1 MKTIKNLTADQIRKS
16 ILQLAIQGKLV
27 KQDPNDEPASELV
40 KRIYE
45 EKHRLIKEGKIKKDK
60 NESCIYKGDDNCYY
74 EKIGK
79 SKVVKLD
86 NLPFEIPD
94 NWSWIRL
101 SSFCDIYTGDSIN
114 ESDKNKLYRNRQ
126 EGYDYIGTKDINF
139 NHSIVYENGV
149 KIPYN
154 TGFKICPKSKILLC
168 IEGGSAGRKI
178 AFTSKAVC
186 FGNKLA
192 CFNSWII
199 DDKYLYLF
207 LQSPLFLQL
216 FKDKLTGIIS
226 GVSINN
232 LKQLFLPLPPLDEQE
247 RIVEKFKSCEPL
259 LSQYELIEQ
268 NITLLETS
276 LEEKLKAS
284 IIQYAIEGK
293 LVKQDP
299 NDEPASKLLERI
311 KEEKEKLIKEGKL
324 KRDKQEAEIV
334 IGDDKNYYV
343 SKALPASWVLVKA
356 KQLTKKI
363 QYGLST
369 SGQKSGKYKL
379 LRITDIQ
386 KGQVNWNTLPFCDIS
401 EQKYIDYKIE
411 RDDIFIA
418 RTGGNI
424 GKSFRLVE
432 SKENVVFAGYLIR
445 FQLIFNSLSEYISRY
460 LNSPAYWK
468 QVSDKSMGTGQPNIN
483 GVSLGNLV
491 IPLPPVSEQKR
502 INNKIN
508 KLFCIIKSY

>member
-276 LEEKLKAS
+276 
-284 IIQYAIEGK
+284 
-293 LVKQDP
+293 
-299 NDEPASKLLERI
+299 
-311 KEEKEKLIKEGKL
+311 
-324 KRDKQEAEIV
+324 
-334 IGDDKNYYV
+334 
-343 SKALPASWVLVKA
+343 
-356 KQLTKKI
+356 
-363 QYGLST
+363 
-369 SGQKSGKYKL
+369 
-379 LRITDIQ
+379 
-386 KGQVNWNTLPFCDIS
+386 
-401 EQKYIDYKIE
+401 
-411 RDDIFIA
+411 
-418 RTGGNI
+418 
-424 GKSFRLVE
+424 
-432 SKENVVFAGYLIR
+432 
-445 FQLIFNSLSEYISRY
+445 
-460 LNSPAYWK
+460 
-468 QVSDKSMGTGQPNIN
+468 
-483 GVSLGNLV
+483 
-491 IPLPPVSEQKR
+491 
-502 INNKIN
+502 
-508 KLFCIIKSY
+508 

>member
-1 MKTIKNLTADQIRKS
+1 MSEQY
-16 ILQLAIQGKLV
+16 LV
-27 KQDPNDEPASELV
+27 CRNTL
-40 KRIYE
+40 Y
-45 EKHRLIKEGKIKKDK
+45 
-60 NESCIYKGDDNCYY
+60 NCYY
-74 EKIGK
+74 EKIGNT
-79 SKVVKLD
+79 VT
-86 NLPFEIPD
+86 NITNELPFEIPN
-94 NWSWIRL
+94 NWTWIRL
-101 SSFCDIYTGDSIN
+101 KSAGSFGMGQTILTKNMISSGDPVYSATIDNKPLGFINHIDNKIQLEKGDLVIPARGASIGFTTLVKDD
-114 ESDKNKLYRNRQ
+114 SASCTQTTMYIKLFDKTLSNFFYLTLH
-126 EGYDYIGTKDINF
+126 GLKDVI
-139 NHSIVYENGV
+139 
-149 KIPYN
+149 
-154 TGFKICPKSKILLC
+154 FKIS
-168 IEGGSAGRKI
+168 GSAQPQITIGDVSNAFFPIPPYKEQIRITNKI
-178 AFTSKAVC
+178 KQ
-186 FGNKLA
+186 
-192 CFNSWII
+192 I
-199 DDKYLYLF
+199 DYLLLKYKGIET
-207 LQSPLFLQL
+207 QL
-216 FKDKLTGIIS
+216 S
-226 GVSINN
+226 
-232 LKQLFLPLPPLDEQE
+232 
-247 RIVEKFKSCEPL
+247 
-259 LSQYELIEQ
+259 
-268 NITLLETS
+268 LLETS
-276 LEEKLKAS
+276 FEKKLKAS
-284 IIQYAIEGK
+284 VLQYAIEGK

-311 KEEKEKLIKEGKL
+311 KTEKEKLIREGKI
-324 KRDKQEAEIV
+324 KRDKNESEII

-363 QYGLST
+363 QYGLSI

-418 RTGGNI
+418 RTGGTI